1 MAGRPQWFS
10 SPGRR
15 RRLCRNDRALS
26 GVTLSETA
34 VGKGGRDGHGCCRLG
49 MWKEYA
55 G

>member
-1 MAGRPQWFS
+1 VQNKVTWY
-10 SPGRR
+10 
-15 RRLCRNDRALS
+15 LCGELEKAVGLE
-26 GVTLSETA
+26 GVDAIAA